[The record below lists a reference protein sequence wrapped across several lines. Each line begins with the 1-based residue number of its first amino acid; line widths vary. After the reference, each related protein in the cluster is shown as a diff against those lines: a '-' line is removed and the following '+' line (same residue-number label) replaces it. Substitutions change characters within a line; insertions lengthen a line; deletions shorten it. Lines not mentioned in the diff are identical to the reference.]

1 MSGKKYFYA
10 VGQRAR
16 AKGMSKIH
24 AEEFYI
30 TGALPYARIAFDRG
44 FRGMGI

>member
-16 AKGMSKIH
+16 AKGMSKIQ
-24 AEEFYI
+24 AEEFYNQCTTLRTYCI
-30 TGALPYARIAFDRG
+30 
-44 FRGMGI
+44 